1 MAAAVRILRADL
13 DQAPFAAPD
22 AERLR
27 KLGLDGRAV
36 AAAER
41 AGLLMRVSDHI
52 VLAPGA
58 ADAAVCVLAGLP
70 QPFTA
75 AEARLAL
82 GTTRRTAI
90 PLLEYLDRAGVTERL
105 PDDRRQVRAGAVSAA
120 QGRRARRLARRGSAR
135 WGARRVAQRR
145 AGNRLADQVPGSA
158 GCSPAEIH
166 RASTAAVAGA
176 FRMPV
181 RK

>member
-1 MAAAVRILRADL
+1 VRILRADL
-13 DQAPFAAPD
+13 AQAPFAALD

-27 KLGLDGRAV
+27 KLGLDIRAI

-41 AGLLMRVSDHI
+41 AGLLMRISDQI

-58 ADAAVCVLAGLP
+58 DQAAVGILADLP

-75 AEARLAL
+75 ADARLAL

-105 PDDRRQVRAGAVSAA
+105 PDDRRQLRAAD
-120 QGRRARRLARRGSAR
+120 RPLA
-135 WGARRVAQRR
+135 
-145 AGNRLADQVPGSA
+145 
-158 GCSPAEIH
+158 
-166 RASTAAVAGA
+166 
-176 FRMPV
+176 
-181 RK
+181 